1 MDQEPAGE
9 EGGPRPM
16 PRPIGLKSTEQARRI
31 AKRKL
36 PNSVYNF
43 IEGGTEEG
51 RTARANS
58 EGFGEIGFRP
68 RIAHDHHARDLRTT
82 VLGRELAMPV
92 ITTPAGFIR
101 VAHPAGELAVAKA
114 AEAAGIAVGISTL
127 ASVPIEQI
135 TAAASDVWFQLYMI
149 GGRTGSEMAIERAKR
164 AGCRVLIVTADLADN
179 TGGNDRRPVPPPPGR
194 VDLRT
199 ALRYAPE
206 MVRKPV
212 WAVNFLRGGFQ
223 LIAPNA
229 PGLDGRPMAV
239 AEGSAALRGYP
250 PTWDDIAWVRSQW
263 DGPLVVKGVTCA
275 EDARRAVDVGA
286 DAVSVS
292 NHGGNGLDGA
302 PATIRALPEV
312 VEAVD
317 DRIEVLLDGGVRRG
331 GDVVK
336 AVALGARAV
345 LIGRPYIWALAAGG
359 QSGVT
364 ELLAL
369 YRRNI
374 DATLRLLACP
384 SIQALDP
391 SVLRMPHTCNCKHV

>member
-1 MDQEPAGE
+1 ML
-9 EGGPRPM
+9 RM
-16 PRPIGLKSTEQARRI
+16 PRPIRLTSTEHARRI

-36 PNSVYNF
+36 PSSVYRF
-43 IEGGTEEG
+43 VEGGTEEG
-51 RTARANS
+51 RTVRANR
-58 EGFGEIGFRP
+58 EGFQEIEFRP
-68 RIAHDHHARDLRTT
+68 RIPQDHNPRELRTT

-101 VAHPAGELAVAKA
+101 VAHPDAELAVARA

-127 ASVPIEQI
+127 ASVAIEEI
-135 TAAASDVWFQLYMI
+135 TAVASDVWFQLYMI
-149 GGRTGSEMAIERAKR
+149 GGRDGSEIAIDRAKR
-164 AGCRVLIVTADLADN
+164 AGCRVLLVTCDLADN

-199 ALRYAPE
+199 AIRFAPE
-206 MVRKPV
+206 MALHPA
-212 WAVNFLRGGFQ
+212 WALRFLRGGLE

-229 PGLDGRPMAV
+229 PGIDGAPMAIS
-239 AEGSAALRGYP
+239 EGSAALRAYP
-250 PTWDDIAWVRSQW
+250 PTWDDIAFIRERW
-263 DGPLVVKGVTCA
+263 DGPLVVKGVTSS
-275 EDARRAVDVGA
+275 EDARRAIDIGA

-292 NHGGNGLDGA
+292 NHGGNGLDGG

-345 LIGRPYIWALAAGG
+345 MIGRPYIWALAAGG
-359 QSGVT
+359 EAGVT
-364 ELLAL
+364 DLLRL
-369 YRRNI
+369 FERGI

-384 SIQALDP
+384 SVADLDP
-391 SVLRMPHTCNCKHV
+391 SVLRLPSCTCGCTGSCCR

>member
-1 MDQEPAGE
+1 MTDQIVATKKL
-9 EGGPRPM
+9 
-16 PRPIGLKSTEQARRI
+16 GLTSTEHARRI

-36 PNSVYNF
+36 PPLVYRF
-43 IEGGTEEG
+43 IEGGSEDST
-51 RTARANS
+51 TVRANR
-58 EGFGEIGFRP
+58 EGFQEIGFRP
-68 RIAHDHHARDLRTT
+68 RVAQDHNPRDLRTT

-101 VAHPAGELAVAKA
+101 VAHPEGELAVARA

-127 ASVPIEQI
+127 ASVAIEEI

-149 GGRTGSEMAIERAKR
+149 GGREGSEIAIERAKK
-164 AGCRVLIVTADLADN
+164 AGCRVLVVTCDLADN
-179 TGGNDRRPVPPPPGR
+179 TGGNDLEPVGAPPGR

-199 ALRYAPE
+199 AVRYAPE
-206 MVRKPV
+206 MVRHPR
-212 WAVNFLRGGFQ
+212 WAASFLRGGLQ

-229 PGLDGRPMAV
+229 PGKDGAALAV
-239 AEGSAALRGYP
+239 SEGSAAIRAHP
-250 PTWDDIAWVRSQW
+250 PTWDDIDVIRAQW
-263 DGPLVVKGVTCA
+263 DGPLVVKGITCA
-275 EDARRAVDVGA
+275 EDARRAIDSGA

-312 VEAVD
+312 VDAVG

-359 QSGVT
+359 EAGVR

-369 YRRNI
+369 FERGI
-374 DATLRLLACP
+374 DGTLRLLACP
-384 SIQALDP
+384 SVAALDR
-391 SVLRMPHTCNCKHV
+391 SVLRMPTCTCGQ